1 MKKTQLSLVLG
12 CFVLATILYL
22 LDFVKITTSA
32 GGVVINIYPA
42 AGFALLGLVLLWH
55 AYNQRNTAR

>member
-12 CFVLATILYL
+12 CFGLTTILYL
-22 LDFVKITTSA
+22 LDLVKITTSA

-42 AGFALLGLVLLWH
+42 VGFTLLGLVLLWR
-55 AYNQRNTAR
+55 AYKQRSTVH